1 MQAREELQADAEY
14 LQVTRRDARASFLLV
29 SSRGL
34 GRPPQS
40 KKGEYEKV
48 IADMRE
54 RLAALK
60 DQVRAASAPMCG
72 NTLPLSHRLYRPR
85 SWERSQPISAS

>member
-14 LQVTRRDARASFLLV
+14 LQVARRDARAGFLLV

-60 DQVRAASAPMCG
+60 DQVRAAAPTCG
-72 NTLPLSHRLYRPR
+72 NNNPLSHRLYRPR
-85 SWERSQPISAS
+85 SWVRSRPISAS